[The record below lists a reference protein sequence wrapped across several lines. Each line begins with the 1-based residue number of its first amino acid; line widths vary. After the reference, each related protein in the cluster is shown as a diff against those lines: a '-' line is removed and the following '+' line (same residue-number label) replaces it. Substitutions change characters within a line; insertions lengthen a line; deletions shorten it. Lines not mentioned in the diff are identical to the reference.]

1 MYGNNEQIK
10 ATKTF
15 HDHQIVLCIKLN
27 KRKKENKKKNAPW
40 KNWKTPNAIVSE
52 AVHSSLSVSWL
63 V

>member
-27 KRKKENKKKNAPW
+27 KRKKENKKKTLPE
-40 KNWKTPNAIVSE
+40 KIGKHQMQLYRRLYTP
-52 AVHSSLSVSWL
+52 H
-63 V
+63 